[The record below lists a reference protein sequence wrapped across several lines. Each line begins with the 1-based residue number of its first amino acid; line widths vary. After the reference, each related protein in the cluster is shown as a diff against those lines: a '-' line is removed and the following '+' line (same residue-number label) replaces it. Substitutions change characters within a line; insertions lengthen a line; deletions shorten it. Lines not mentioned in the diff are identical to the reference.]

1 MATTKK
7 RLPVRASA
15 TLQDTIR
22 EAGPV
27 GAATE
32 GLLWLGV
39 AAAGL
44 SLPAAARREIARLLN
59 VELAPEL
66 LDALQYLYDQTL
78 TGVAVGVAASG
89 SIGDTRSDTTHGIT
103 SGVTVDHTRRP
114 SSQSHQ
120 SVSRTPS
127 ITPSASPIAPTLPS
141 PSIGDDWQEFDD

>member
-78 TGVAVGVAASG
+78 TGVTAGVAASG
-89 SIGDTRSDTTHGIT
+89 SIGDTRSDTTH
-103 SGVTVDHTRRP
+103 GVTVDHTRRP

-120 SVSRTPS
+120 SVSRMPS
-127 ITPSASPIAPTLPS
+127 ITSPPPPVASTSPSAD
-141 PSIGDDWQEFDD
+141 IGGDWQEFDD